1 MTYVASF
8 EVRVS
13 NHGETIGNS
22 FYASCY
28 GFTKVYLQVI
38 LDSKTEFVK
47 VIVGV
52 CI

>member
-1 MTYVASF
+1 MAYVVSF

-28 GFTKVYLQVI
+28 RFTKVYLHVM
-38 LDSKTEFVK
+38 LDSKKEFVK
-47 VIVGV
+47 VIVGICV
-52 CI
+52 